1 MMTTTDRA
9 LMPNEDRIV
18 ALLRECGGSSL
29 EDVSRLAQLD
39 WVTAFSIIDR
49 LSRAGV
55 VVLRRQG
62 TDYRVSLERAT

>member
-1 MMTTTDRA
+1 MMTTTDHIC
-9 LMPNEDRIV
+9 MPNEDRIV
-18 ALLRECGGSSL
+18 KLLRKCGASSL
-29 EDVSRLAQLD
+29 EDVSRLAGLD

-62 TDYRVSLERAT
+62 TDYRV